1 MSKRN
6 LAILILIT
14 LYLCLLAVLLVA
26 VYFASIN

>member
-14 LYLCLLAVLLVA
+14 LYLCLLSVLFVA
-26 VYFASIN
+26 VYFAAIT

>member
-14 LYLCLLAVLLVA
+14 LYLCLLAVLFVA
-26 VYFASIN
+26 VYFAAIT